1 MVIIMQDILTI
12 SLRTCIFYFL
22 IILAYRIMGKREI
35 GQLGVMDLIISILI
49 AELVAISIENFN
61 DSIFNTIIPIIIL
74 VFIEIILAI
83 LSIKF
88 KNVRVFFDGK
98 PSMIICNGKINY
110 KEMVK
115 QRYSLD
121 DLLVQLRQNSIKS
134 IDDIEYA
141 FLEHNGKLSIFPY
154 NFLHIDTNYP
164 MPLIIDG
171 KVQKDTLLNIKKSYS
186 WLKNIIIKNDLKMNE
201 IFYAFYK
208 GKKIYIVRKKD
219 LI

>member
-1 MVIIMQDILTI
+1 MQDILNI
-12 SLRTCIFYFL
+12 SIRTCIFYFL
-22 IILAYRIMGKREI
+22 IITAYRIMGKREV
-35 GQLGVMDLIISILI
+35 GQLGVIDLIISILI

-61 DSIFNTIIPIIIL
+61 DSILNTIIPIVIL
-74 VFIEIILAI
+74 IVIEILLAY
-83 LSIKF
+83 LSLKSKKI
-88 KNVRVFFDGK
+88 RLFFEGK
-98 PSMIICNGKINY
+98 PSMIISNGKINY

-134 IDDIEYA
+134 IEDIEYA

-154 NFLHIDTNYP
+154 NILHINSNYP

-171 KVQKDTLLNIKKSYS
+171 KAQEETLLNINKSQS
-186 WLKNIIIKNDLKMNE
+186 WLRQLLMNNNLKFND
-201 IFYAFYK
+201 IFYAFY
-208 GKKIYIVRKKD
+208 RKKKVFIIKKSD

>member
-1 MVIIMQDILTI
+1 MQDILII

-22 IILAYRIMGKREI
+22 IIFAYRIMGKREV

-49 AELVAISIENFN
+49 AELVAISIENFK
-61 DSIFNTIIPIIIL
+61 DSILNTIIPIIIL
-74 VFIEIILAI
+74 VLIEIILAI
-83 LSIKF
+83 LSMKF
-88 KNVRVFFDGK
+88 KKIRIFFDGK
-98 PSMIICNGKINY
+98 PSIIISNGKINY

-134 IDDIEYA
+134 IEDIEYA
-141 FLEHNGKLSIFPY
+141 FLEQNGKLSIFPY
-154 NFLHIDTNYP
+154 NFLHMNTSYP

-171 KVQKDTLLNIKKSYS
+171 KVQEETLININKSYS
-186 WLKNIIIKNDLKMNE
+186 WLRKLLISNHLLLNE

-208 GKKIYIVRKKD
+208 GKKLFIVKKSD
-219 LI
+219 IK